1 MKQLR
6 INKILSDYSTSIS
19 DLKKEP
25 MHIISSAQSPIAV
38 LNRNQ
43 TVCYIVP
50 PAMYEAMIEAL
61 DDLELIDIVKKRQN
75 EELVSV
81 SLDDL

>member
-1 MKQLR
+1 M
-6 INKILSDYSTSIS
+6 INKIFSDYSTSIS

-25 MHIISSAQSPIAV
+25 MNIISAANAPIAV

-61 DDLELIDIVKKRQN
+61 DDIELARIVKRRQN
-75 EELVSV
+75 EELVEV